1 MPMLERVTMIEPGT
15 GRVCS
20 VPVRDQP
27 AFKKRGYKLV
37 KGSKIPGET
46 APSESDA
53 GAAEAEAEAEPAS
66 SDGEGEEGSG
76 LAVESRAF
84 EQPHRETKP
93 VRRRS
98 K

>member
-20 VPVRDQP
+20 VPVRDQHV
-27 AFKKRGYKLV
+27 FKERGYKFV

-53 GAAEAEAEAEPAS
+53 RAEGAEAEPAS

>member
-1 MPMLERVTMIEPGT
+1 MPMLERVTMTEPGT

-27 AFKKRGYKLV
+27 VFKERGYKLV

-53 GAAEAEAEAEPAS
+53 GAAEAEAEPAS